1 MSVRLLLVLLIAFRL
16 LNATLTQTYFQPD
29 EFWQSLE
36 VAHRIVFGYGYS
48 TWEWRDGRA
57 TAAAAAATATG
68 AVSWWDSVV
77 VGSPVRSIAYPSLF
91 VPLYWTLKVLKL
103 DDTFLLAVFAGL
115 GDWYA
120 FRLGRKVTSERT
132 AWIFLVLTCTSPY
145 ALHTAT
151 RTFSNSLEASL
162 TSAALFHWPS
172 SSASSRRQVNLGPS
186 LFFIGLTFLIR
197 PTSAILWIFLGV
209 ELLLRSSPSKAPRI
223 ITQCIF
229 AVLASLVVQIG
240 LDSWF
245 YGRLTITPL
254 SFLAVNV
261 LGESPVS
268 LFYGQSASHYYL
280 TQGLPVVCTVLTP
293 WVIVGWVLVSTLG
306 LRGSVKI
313 EIEELREPGTIRLF
327 SWAAAWVTLCMS
339 ALGHK
344 EWRFLQQL
352 GPLWL
357 LFAAVVL
364 NQRRG
369 EQERAELKRS
379 NDRPPS
385 TTSATTTRQTL
396 SFQVRQ
402 AWRDLCVGGRRPR
415 PQTIHQQPT
424 TSTPSSTRP
433 PTRTSALPPWAL
445 TLLNN
450 LPPLPYLLLAQVPL
464 TAYLLL
470 AHGRGQMQVMRFLHA
485 QGGGEEG
492 VRSVGFLMPCH
503 STPWQAWMHLPHL
516 EGGREGMGSENGSG
530 NGERA
535 WFLSCEPPLHNEDLK
550 TYRDQTRV
558 FFDDPFKYLST
569 RFPPAVDPHF
579 PPSPSVPSPEQAGGA
594 KNNDDNGW
602 SHTWPSH
609 LVLFETSLSHRRGGK
624 EEGES
629 VGDLLKGKGYGTV
642 KRLWNGFGSDDENRW
657 GDVLVLRWQGEGKP

>member
-1 MSVRLLLVLLIAFRL
+1 TLGPRLV
-16 LNATLTQTYFQPD
+16 Q
-29 EFWQSLE
+29 
-36 VAHRIVFGYGYS
+36 
-48 TWEWRDGRA
+48 
-57 TAAAAAATATG
+57 
-68 AVSWWDSVV
+68 
-77 VGSPVRSIAYPSLF
+77 
-91 VPLYWTLKVLKL
+91 
-103 DDTFLLAVFAGL
+103 AVFAGL

-402 AWRDLCVGGRRPR
+402 AWRDLCV
-415 PQTIHQQPT
+415 
-424 TSTPSSTRP
+424 
-433 PTRTSALPPWAL
+433 
-445 TLLNN
+445 
-450 LPPLPYLLLAQVPL
+450 PL